1 MRVVVISAI
10 RGILI
15 GAAAAAVLAAI
26 ALPALGQASAPPDAQ
41 ATAATA
47 DSDPPSLAGRL
58 SYVEGAV
65 SLQPA
70 GLGDWNAAPVNQ
82 PLTAGDALWSDS
94 GSRAE
99 VDLGLAMLRLDARS
113 SIAVLDLSD
122 RAVQLRLD
130 AGTMDIVV
138 SDLSS
143 VGGFEIDAP
152 NAAVLLLRPGEYRLS
167 VDSAGNSNVIIR
179 NGQAQVQASDQK
191 MMSLL
196 TGQSA
201 VYGSNGSYALAQAG
215 PPDDFDNWC
224 LQRQARWSQD
234 EAADPYVASD
244 MVGTDDLEDYGQWQQ
259 QPDYGEVWFPTGVAA
274 GWAPY
279 SSGHWVW
286 IAPWGWTWV
295 DAAPWGFAPY
305 HYGRWS
311 YIGQRWGWVPGPRGA
326 HPVYAPA
333 LVAWV
338 GGPGAGGAIS
348 LGGGAAVGWVALAP
362 GEVYLPSYHSSA
374 RYLQNVN
381 LSNSGR
387 ISPGLVSTVTANPAL
402 QNRYANRN
410 APGALTVVPQINFT
424 AGQQVARHRI
434 DPPPQFQSATPM
446 ARVPGIVPERASVLG
461 ELSLDRIRTPPSPIT
476 GRTVVMHRQPPPPLP
491 SYQQQQPAIQ
501 ANGGQ
506 PLSATQVQALRN
518 GQPVRPIAPSAVI
531 PAKAPTTVTAH
542 RGVPAPQS
550 QGGVPPVNE
559 ATQRDRDLQQN
570 RQALLR
576 EQQAEEQLAQQTLQQ
591 QRQQQQLQ
599 KLQQQQTQ
607 QQAQQQVQQPQRQSQ
622 PATAPPRPE
631 TAVKRV
637 PEPPSEQR

>member
-1 MRVVVISAI
+1 MRAVFIS
-10 RGILI
+10 
-15 GAAAAAVLAAI
+15 AAAAAILGAI

-41 ATAATA
+41 AITAAT
-47 DSDPPSLAGRL
+47 DSDPPSRAGRL

-99 VDLGLAMLRLDARS
+99 VDLGLGMLRLDARS

-143 VGGFEIDAP
+143 VDGFEIDAP
-152 NAAVLLLRPGEYRLS
+152 NAAVVLLRPGEYRFS
-167 VDSAGNSNVIIR
+167 VDSAGNTNVIIR
-179 NGQAQVQASDQK
+179 NGQAQVQGSDQQ

-234 EAADPYVASD
+234 EAADQYLASD
-244 MVGTDDLEDYGQWQQ
+244 MVGADDLEDYGQWQQ

-381 LSNSGR
+381 LSNSGK
-387 ISPGLVSTVTANPAL
+387 ISAGLVSTVTANPAL

-461 ELSLDRIRTPPSPIT
+461 ELSLDRIRTPPSLIT

-506 PLSATQVQALRN
+506 PLSATQLQALRN
-518 GQPVRPIAPSAVI
+518 GQPVRPIAPPAL
-531 PAKAPTTVTAH
+531 PAKPPTTVTAH
-542 RGVPAPQS
+542 RSVPAPQS
-550 QGGVPPVNE
+550 QGSAPPASA

-591 QRQQQQLQ
+591 QRQQQQQLQ

-607 QQAQQQVQQPQRQSQ
+607 QQGQQQVQQPQHQSQ
-622 PATAPPRPE
+622 PATAPPPRPE